1 MFKRPSLI
9 EQPIIGAM
17 TRSPTIG
24 GIAYAYWGIMF
35 LISVSAIVIFK
46 SFTWF
51 FILFVT
57 LYLLGR
63 AISRHDVL
71 FMNIIITKLAEC
83 PSTQNEDYWGCR
95 SYEPW

>member
-1 MFKRPSLI
+1 MFKRHLLT
-9 EQPIIGAM
+9 EQPIIRAM

-24 GIAYAYWGIMF
+24 GVAYTYWGMMF

-51 FILFVT
+51 FILLVL
-57 LYLLGR
+57 LYLVGR
-63 AISRHDVL
+63 AISRYDVL
-71 FMNIIITKLAEC
+71 FMDIVLTKLSEC
-83 PSTQNEDYWGCR
+83 PSTQNDDYWGCK